1 MKNVKK
7 YKIGRRLGAG
17 VFEKCQTSKFVASA
31 ARHLK
36 NSKNKRPK
44 ALSGFA
50 LQFVEKQ
57 KVRFMYN
64 ISEKQFSNYVK
75 EAVANKTKGAVATE
89 VLYEL
94 LENRLDNVT
103 YRLGLAHTRRLSR
116 QMVSHGHIT
125 VNGIKTTVPSLRVK
139 VGDVIAVRVG
149 SQKSVMFVDMVKKSK
164 EYTPPNWL
172 TMNAETLT
180 GKVLGKAK
188 NIEGFLDLNT
198 VLEFYS
204 R

>member
-1 MKNVKK
+1 MKKVKK

-17 VFEKCQTSKFVASA
+17 VFEKCQTAKFVASE

-44 ALSGFA
+44 VLSGFA

-75 EAVANKTKGAVATE
+75 EAVSTKGAIATE
-89 VLYEL
+89 VLFEL
-94 LENRLDNVT
+94 LETRLDNVV

-116 QMVSHGHIT
+116 QMTSHGHIT
-125 VNGIKTTVPSLRVK
+125 VNGKKTTVPSLRVK
-139 VGDVIAVRVG
+139 VGDIIAVREG
-149 SQKSVMFVDMVKKSK
+149 SKKSVMFADMAKKMK
-164 EYTPPNWL
+164 EYTIPNWL
-172 TMNAETLT
+172 NFNVDTMS
-180 GKVLGKAK
+180 GKIAGKPK